1 MKKITSILCLLALTV
16 GLLAGCG
23 STSGMATTAE
33 TTAAPAAETTVE
45 TTAETTAAPTEPAGP
60 VRLGAMTGPTGIG
73 MVKLFRTADENPDS
87 GYTYTIKG
95 AADELTPMILQGE
108 LDIVS
113 VPANLASVL
122 YNKTEGGVQALA
134 VNVLGVLYVAE
145 FNGETVQSVAD
156 LKGKTLYATGKGS
169 TPEYFLRY
177 VLTQN
182 GIDPASDV
190 TIEWKSEQAE
200 CLSALMAEEN
210 TIAML
215 PQPFVTTAQTKS
227 ENIRVALDL
236 TEEWDEIQAESDAP
250 STLVT
255 GVVVGRTEFVAEH
268 PEAVSAF
275 LEHYRASVEYVNA
288 NVDEAAQLVGQYE
301 IVAAEVAQKALPEC
315 NIVFIE
321 GVEMKDSLSGYLSV
335 LFEQNPKS
343 VGGALPDDAF
353 YYSR

>member
-23 STSGMATTAE
+23 STSGTAATAE
-33 TTAAPAAETTVE
+33 TTAVPAAETTVE
-45 TTAETTAAPTEPAGP
+45 TTAETTAASTEPAVP

-145 FNGETVQSVAD
+145 FNGETVQSVTD

-182 GIDPASDV
+182 GLDPDKDL
-190 TIEWKSEQAE
+190 TIEWKSEPSEVVATLNDQG
-200 CLSALMAEEN
+200 
-210 TIAML
+210 TGIAML
-215 PQPFVTTAQTKS
+215 PQPYVTAAAAS
-227 ENIRVALDL
+227 WA
-236 TEEWDEIQAESDAP
+236 
-250 STLVT
+250 
-255 GVVVGRTEFVAEH
+255 
-268 PEAVSAF
+268 
-275 LEHYRASVEYVNA
+275 RASGWPCPSPMSGRRWEI
-288 NVDEAAQLVGQYE
+288 AAC
-301 IVAAEVAQKALPEC
+301 APPPASWSARALPRRTPRPLKSSWRTSPKAPP
-315 NIVFIE
+315 
-321 GVEMKDSLSGYLSV
+321 GSMKMWTMPPLPADSTRSSRSLSQRRPSPSATSCASPA
-335 LFEQNPKS
+335 PK
-343 VGGALPDDAF
+343 
-353 YYSR
+353 

>member
-23 STSGMATTAE
+23 STSGTATTAE

-45 TTAETTAAPTEPAGP
+45 TTAETTAAPTEPAVP

-73 MVKLFRTADENPDS
+73 MVKLFQTADENPDS

-182 GIDPASDV
+182 GLDPDKDL
-190 TIEWKSEQAE
+190 TIEWKSEPSEVVATLNDQG
-200 CLSALMAEEN
+200 
-210 TIAML
+210 TGIAML
-215 PQPFVTTAQTKS
+215 PQPYVTAAAAQLGDGF
-227 ENIRVALDL
+227 RVALSVSD
-236 TEEWDEIQAESDAP
+236 EWEI
-250 STLVT
+250 
-255 GVVVGRTEFVAEH
+255 G
-268 PEAVSAF
+268 
-275 LEHYRASVEYVNA
+275 RASCRERV
-288 NVDEAAQLVGQYE
+288 
-301 IVAAEVAQKALPEC
+301 
-315 NIVFIE
+315 
-321 GVEMKDSLSGYLSV
+321 
-335 LFEQNPKS
+335 
-343 VGGALPDDAF
+343 
-353 YYSR
+353 

>member
-23 STSGMATTAE
+23 STSGTAATAE

-45 TTAETTAAPTEPAGP
+45 TTAETTAAPTEPAVP

-145 FNGETVQSVAD
+145 FNGETVQSVSD

-182 GIDPASDV
+182 GLDPDRDL
-190 TIEWKSEQAE
+190 TIEWKSEPSEVVATLNDQGAG
-200 CLSALMAEEN
+200 
-210 TIAML
+210 IAML
-215 PQPFVTTAQTKS
+215 PQPYVTAAAAQLG
-227 ENIRVALDL
+227 EGFRVALSVSDEWEKVGNSSL
-236 TEEWDEIQAESDAP
+236 CTTACILVRKGFAEENPRPLKSSWRTSPKAP
-250 STLVT
+250 PGSMKMWTMPPLPADST
-255 GVVVGRTEFVAEH
+255 R
-268 PEAVSAF
+268 SS
-275 LEHYRASVEYVNA
+275 R
-288 NVDEAAQLVGQYE
+288 
-301 IVAAEVAQKALPEC
+301 
-315 NIVFIE
+315 
-321 GVEMKDSLSGYLSV
+321 SLSQRRPS
-335 LFEQNPKS
+335 PSATSCASPAAK
-343 VGGALPDDAF
+343 
-353 YYSR
+353 